1 MSLRRSFSPRRA
13 CALSLVF
20 ALAALA
26 TACGVIPF
34 TAQPA
39 AGYVYGSDAPLRI
52 AIIDGT
58 AGNDWSPAID
68 ASVRTYAAADPHL
81 QFQGTADG
89 ANIVLT
95 FRRYTDTEPPELQGY
110 NFPPGAGG
118 FATVYDAAGLACNFP
133 PSPLPLNCSGEIA
146 RSDIYLNDI
155 IPAGPEVEARRG
167 RLIVHEMGHAMGLTR
182 HNPDLGIDQL
192 ASRYGWGP

>member
-1 MSLRRSFSPRRA
+1 M
-13 CALSLVF
+13 
-20 ALAALA
+20 
-26 TACGVIPF
+26 
-34 TAQPA
+34 
-39 AGYVYGSDAPLRI
+39 
-52 AIIDGT
+52 
-58 AGNDWSPAID
+58 
-68 ASVRTYAAADPHL
+68 
-81 QFQGTADG
+81 
-89 ANIVLT
+89 
-95 FRRYTDTEPPELQGY
+95 QGY

>member
-1 MSLRRSFSPRRA
+1 M

-34 TAQPA
+34 TARPA

-52 AIIDGT
+52 AIIDAT
-58 AGNDWSPAID
+58 AGNEWSPAID

-81 QFQGTADG
+81 QFQNTTDG

-95 FRRYTDTEPPELQGY
+95 FRRYTDTQPPELQGY

-155 IPAGPEVEARRG
+155 IPAGPEVEVRRE